1 MKAIRKRREAKS
13 GPKMI
18 PEQCHLRVAELQEEQ
33 VEIFLHTESTELS
46 ARHSSFAIHWISTK
60 VSSPLKSE

>member
-1 MKAIRKRREAKS
+1 
-13 GPKMI
+13 MI